1 MILCVAVLDTVSTSA
16 LSMSHEIRSL
26 QVCQHYEWPNRIP
39 SQEPANSSTLNQMCV
54 WKMVCERWRVTKL
67 GVKDAVWKMACDK
80 VGCDK
85 VVCDRWCVTKLCV
98 TDGVWQS
105 CVWQIV
111 CDKVVCVTNG
121 VWQSCVWQMVCDKVV
136 CDKVV
141 CDKMVC
147 DK

>member
-1 MILCVAVLDTVSTSA
+1 MILCVAVFDTVSTSA

-26 QVCQHYEWPNRIP
+26 QVCQHYEWPSRIP
-39 SQEPANSSTLNQMCV
+39 SQEHANSSTLNQMCV
-54 WKMVCERWRVTKL
+54 
-67 GVKDAVWKMACDK
+67 KDGVWKMACDK
-80 VGCDK
+80 VGCERCCVKDGVWQSWVWQSCVWQMVCDK
-85 VVCDRWCVTKLCV
+85 VVCDRWCVTKL
-98 TDGVWQS
+98 